1 MGFLLKLN
9 VARTE
14 FNRIVTPN
22 NREMDGWKAKA
33 QAAKD
38 SAMSSLSEANKK
50 RSTPATKYS
59 PNRFDPAAPPPPT
72 FSELSKTSSVL
83 RQQEEHLHR
92 RPPPPPKRA
101 GLGGES
107 SYIESN
113 DTPSYT
119 PALPGR
125 SSGPS
130 QSSAVAPGGM
140 GGFKPI
146 SQYDDNDKL
155 AFFELMD
162 EVSLSLRRFFAVVKS
177 D

>member
-1 MGFLLKLN
+1 
-9 VARTE
+9 
-14 FNRIVTPN
+14 
-22 NREMDGWKAKA
+22 MDGWKAKA

-38 SAMSSLSEANKK
+38 SAMSSLNEANKK
-50 RSTPATKYS
+50 RTTPATKYA

-101 GLGGES
+101 GLGGEIS
-107 SYIESN
+107 PLPSN
-113 DTPSYT
+113 DTPGYT
-119 PALPGR
+119 PALPDR
-125 SSGPS
+125 SNGPS
-130 QSSAVAPGGM
+130 QGSAVELEGM

-162 EVSLSLRRFFAVVKS
+162 EVSLSFRRFFVVVKS